1 MLVTTKTE
9 KVERVRLRFSGGE
22 ISAEELLLHAEP
34 LLSASAEGPAD
45 ETSVRRLVN
54 AIERTVF
61 TEVEPKR
68 TWELTKL
75 LDEAVSFVRAR
86 EDGPGSTGRPRT

>member
-1 MLVTTKTE
+1 MTKTE

-22 ISAEELLLHAEP
+22 IPAEELLLHAEP
-34 LLSASAEGPAD
+34 LLSASAVGASD
-45 ETSVRRLVN
+45 EASVRRLVN

-68 TWELTKL
+68 TRELTKL
-75 LDEAVSFVRAR
+75 LDEAVSFVRTR
-86 EDGPGSTGRPRT
+86 EEGAGST